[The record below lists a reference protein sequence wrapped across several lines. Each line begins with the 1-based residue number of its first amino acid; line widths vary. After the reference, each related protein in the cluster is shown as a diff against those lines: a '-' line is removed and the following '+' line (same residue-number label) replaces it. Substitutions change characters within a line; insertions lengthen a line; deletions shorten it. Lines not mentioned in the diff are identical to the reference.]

1 VGWGAIADAGILAR
15 DPALAANL
23 GRLTGIEAM
32 PARVALA
39 NLETLLAQPQG
50 GPATIYCATLRPAE
64 MLQRLKLLQTPAF
77 STLFAGGD
85 AVASVEMDLTARVAG
100 RSDGEARA
108 LVAGLLATEVAR
120 IFRLPPEEIELTRP
134 LDELGLDSMMSLDL
148 RMSIEKRF
156 SIELPVVAITAG
168 VSVNDLAG
176 RLVAGLR
183 SGPPPQDDANLR
195 VMQQHGIADPVLA
208 ASLIAGRAAA
218 LV

>member
-1 VGWGAIADAGILAR
+1 MVDLA
-15 DPALAANL
+15 
-23 GRLTGIEAM
+23 
-32 PARVALA
+32 
-39 NLETLLAQPQG
+39 
-50 GPATIYCATLRPAE
+50 
-64 MLQRLKLLQTPAF
+64 
-77 STLFAGGD
+77 
-85 AVASVEMDLTARVAG
+85 ARVAG
-100 RSDGEARA
+100 RSDGEARD

-183 SGPPPQDDANLR
+183 SGPPPQDDASLR
-195 VMQQHGIADPVLA
+195 VMQQHGIADPALA
-208 ASLIAGRAAA
+208 ATLIAGRAAA
-218 LV
+218 SV